1 MKHEI
6 DIKSI
11 QEAALLHDIGKVLIP
26 DNILEKKGSLT
37 DEEKKIMN
45 LHTELGYALLKQMG
59 VSEKVLKLVK
69 YHHQKPDGSGYP
81 KAEKNFE
88 FDVNSQI
95 LQVADIYSALTE
107 NRSYHKAYTREE
119 ALNII
124 YEKVENGEILPE
136 VFEALKKSVY

>member
-26 DNILEKKGSLT
+26 DKILNKKGALT
-37 DEEKKIMN
+37 DSERKIMN

-59 VSEKVLKLVK
+59 ISEKVLNLVK
-69 YHHQKPDGSGYP
+69 YHHQKPNGSGYP
-81 KAEKNFE
+81 KADNNFE
-88 FDVNSQI
+88 FDINAQI

-107 NRSYHKAYTREE
+107 DRAYHRACTKEE
-119 ALNII
+119 ALSII
-124 YEKVENGEILPE
+124 YKEVENGFISKE
-136 VFEALKKSVY
+136 VYEALKKSI

>member
-26 DNILEKKGSLT
+26 DKILGKKDTLT
-37 DEEKKIMN
+37 VEEKKIMN

-59 VSEKVLKLVK
+59 VSKKVLNIVK

-81 KAEKNFE
+81 KADNNFE
-88 FDVNSQI
+88 FDINTQI

-107 NRSYHKAYTREE
+107 DRAYHKACTRQE
-119 ALNII
+119 ALDII
-124 YEKVENGEILPE
+124 YKEVEAGVISQE
-136 VFEALKKSVY
+136 VFDALERSVQ